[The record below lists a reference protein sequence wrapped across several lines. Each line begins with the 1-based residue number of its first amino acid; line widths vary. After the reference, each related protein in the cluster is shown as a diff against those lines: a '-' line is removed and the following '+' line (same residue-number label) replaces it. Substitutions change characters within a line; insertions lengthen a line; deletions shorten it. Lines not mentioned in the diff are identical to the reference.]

1 MSAGFERRDTTLIN
15 EIVTRLA
22 VVEGYIHTREKQE
35 TEDRQWIRTLAL
47 AFVLQVILL
56 IAGGVT
62 AAIKLGG
69 FVQQLESIDL
79 SHLQKETSTA
89 LQVLADHGTEI
100 ETTRLEQ
107 FRLRE
112 HMTSIVDEMRNRTT
126 DRFYKS
132 DAVEMKARIKEL
144 EEEHKEYFYT
154 KKNVFEK

>member
-1 MSAGFERRDTTLIN
+1 MANESERRDNTLIN

-22 VVEGYIHTREKQE
+22 VVEGYIHARERQE
-35 TEDRQWIRTLAL
+35 TEDRKWIRTLAL

-89 LQVLADHGTEI
+89 LQVLADHGTEL
-100 ETTRLEQ
+100 ETVRSEQ
-107 FRLRE
+107 LRIRE
-112 HMTSIVDEMRNRTT
+112 HMTGVVDEMRNRTQ

-132 DAVEMKARIKEL
+132 DAVDMKNRISQL
-144 EEEHKEYFYT
+144 EEEHLEYFYT
-154 KKNVFEK
+154 KKSEYE